1 MSYALQK
8 CPRCNKEFTGPFTT
22 CPYCGYTL
30 ILPFVPSPIRGY
42 SESSSATSISGE
54 IFDVPSP
61 IYIDP
66 SFTTVAEHYDNDVE
80 AEIPEDI
87 LTKDISKSTLEDYRK
102 KGYLKKIGNK
112 YVLTDLGK
120 DYYQRN
126 KEFRDKIEENK
137 KKIQF

>member
-1 MSYALQK
+1 MPYSLQT
-8 CPRCNKEFTGPFTT
+8 CPICKKDFYGPLSI
-22 CPYCGYTL
+22 CPYCGSTI
-30 ILPFVPSPIRGY
+30 ILPFVPSPTRGY
-42 SESSSATSISGE
+42 FESSSATSISGE

-66 SFTTVAEHYDNDVE
+66 SFSTLAEHYDDNVE